1 MGGLIATQLVNK
13 LAISGT
19 VSYLHVLTEKPKY
32 FPEVYPYDAFNYSA
46 SAGFLL
52 LPFEYTSYDQLNVNL
67 YTELL
72 GQQILDKKL
81 FYVDLAPAVQFI
93 FNSNAKLNA
102 GYRFQLNS
110 NMHRMAKKQW
120 LVSFEYVFLNALR
133 KKK

>member
-1 MGGLIATQLVNK
+1 VNK

-32 FPEVYPYDAFNYSA
+32 FPEEYPYDAFNYSA

-133 KKK
+133 RKK